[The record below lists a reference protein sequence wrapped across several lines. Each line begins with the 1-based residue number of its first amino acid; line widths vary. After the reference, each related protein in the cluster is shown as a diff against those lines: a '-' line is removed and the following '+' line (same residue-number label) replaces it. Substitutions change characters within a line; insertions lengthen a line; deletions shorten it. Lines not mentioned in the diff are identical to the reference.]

1 MALEPGKVIPVDIGE
16 EMKHAYLDYAMSVIV
31 GRALPD
37 VRDGLK
43 PVHRRILYAMHNLGL
58 TPDRP
63 HRKSA
68 YVVGE
73 VLSKFHPH
81 GDAAVYDALV
91 RLAQDFNVRYPLVD
105 GHGNFGS
112 VDGDAPAAMRY
123 TEARMARIALAMLA
137 DIDKETVD
145 FVPNYDGTTREPVV
159 LPARI
164 PNLLVNGSSGIAV
177 GMATNIPPHNLR
189 EVIDALVYL
198 IDHPDAGADELMRFI
213 PGPDFP
219 TGGIIMGREG
229 IREAYR
235 TGRGSIVVRGRVTV
249 EKAGG
254 KTAIIITELPYLVN
268 KARLVEKIA
277 QLVRE
282 KKIDGITDLR
292 DESDRRGM
300 RVVVELRRDANPQ
313 VVLNRLYKHT
323 QLQDTF
329 GAIMLALVDGEPRVL
344 GLPALLGA
352 YLAHQKEV
360 VTRRTRYELAQARAR
375 LHIVEGLRIALQHL
389 DEVIRTIRRSKDV
402 PTARQALMDGF
413 NLSEKQAQAI
423 LDMRLQRLTAL
434 EREKL
439 EEEYR
444 ELVALIARLEAI
456 LGEER
461 LLMDVVRHELLAAKE
476 KFGDDRRTE
485 ISAEETAFAPEDLI
499 ADEDVVVTITRDGYV
514 KRTPAGIYRSQ
525 RRGGRGIT
533 AVDPKL
539 ADVVQDI
546 FITRTHHYLL
556 FFTAAGKA
564 YRLKVYEL
572 PEASRQARGTALVNL
587 LSLDG
592 NDHVTATVPVRD
604 PQGEAYLFMVTRRG
618 IVKRT
623 RLEEFSNV
631 RRDGIIALNLEP
643 GDELVAVRL
652 TGGNDEILLVT
663 AGGLAIR
670 FPETEVRVVGRTAR
684 GVRGISLRAGDRV
697 VGADVVRPGADL
709 LVVTANGYGKRTP
722 LDAFRVQSRGGKG
735 VIAARVADKNGPVVA
750 QAVVDRGEEVVMVSA
765 AGILI
770 RLKVREIPV
779 HGRATRGVLLMR
791 LDARDRLVAL
801 AHAAPEA

>member
-1 MALEPGKVIPVDIGE
+1 MAIEAGKVIPISISE
-16 EMKHAYLDYAMSVIV
+16 EMKHSYLDYAMSVIV

-123 TEARMARIALAMLA
+123 TEARLARIALAMLA
-137 DIDKETVD
+137 DIEKETVD

-159 LPARI
+159 LPSRI

-189 EVIDALVYL
+189 EVVDALVHL
-198 IDHPDAGADELMRFI
+198 IDHPQAGVEDLMRFI

-219 TGGIIMGREG
+219 TGGIIMGRDG
-229 IREAYR
+229 IVEAYR
-235 TGRGSIVVRGRVTV
+235 TGRGSIHVRGRVAV
-249 EKAGG
+249 EKVGG
-254 KTAIIITELPYLVN
+254 KTAIIIKELPYLVN

-282 KKIDGITDLR
+282 KKIDGVTDLR

-300 RVVVELRRDANPQ
+300 RIVLELRRDANPQ
-313 VVLNRLYKHT
+313 IILNRLYKHT

-329 GAIMLALVDGEPRVL
+329 GVIMLALVDGEPRVL
-344 GLPALLGA
+344 SLPEVLHA
-352 YLAHQKEV
+352 YLGHQKEV
-360 VTRRTRYELAQARAR
+360 VTRRTRFELEQARVR

-389 DEVIRTIRRSKDV
+389 DEVIRTIRRSRDV
-402 PTARQALMDGF
+402 PQAREALMTGF
-413 NLSEKQAQAI
+413 GLSEKQAQAI

-434 EREKL
+434 EREKI

-444 ELVALIARLEAI
+444 ELVARIEHLEAV
-456 LGEER
+456 LADER
-461 LLMDVVRHELLAAKE
+461 LVMNIVRDELLAAKE
-476 KFGDDRRTE
+476 KYGDDRRTE
-485 ISAEETAFAPEDLI
+485 ISAEETVFAPEDLI
-499 ADEDVVVTITRDGYV
+499 ADEDVVVTVTRDGYV
-514 KRTPAGIYRSQ
+514 KRTAAAAYRSQ

-539 ADVVQDI
+539 TDAVQNI
-546 FITRTHHYLL
+546 FVTRTHHYLL
-556 FFTAAGKA
+556 FFTARGRV
-564 YRLKVYEL
+564 YRLKTYEL

-587 LSLDG
+587 LPLAADERI
-592 NDHVTATVPVRD
+592 TATVPVRD
-604 PQGEAYLFMVTRRG
+604 FAEEACLLMVTRQG

-623 RLEEFSNV
+623 RLQEFTNV
-631 RRDGIIALNLEP
+631 RRDGIIALHLEA
-643 GDELVAVRL
+643 GDELVSVRL
-652 TGGNDEILLVT
+652 TAGNDEIILVT
-663 AGGLAIR
+663 AAGLAIR
-670 FPETEVRVVGRTAR
+670 FPVEDVRVVGRTAR
-684 GVRGISLRAGDRV
+684 GVRGVSLRPGDQV
-697 VGADVVRPGADL
+697 VGADVVRPEADL

-722 LDAFRVQSRGGKG
+722 LAEFRTQSRGGKG
-735 VIAARVADKNGPVVA
+735 IIAAKVTQKNGPVVA
-750 QAVVDRGEEVVMVSA
+750 QAVVRRGEEVVMVSA
-765 AGILI
+765 AGVLI
-770 RLKVREIPV
+770 RLAVKEIPV
-779 HGRATRGVLLMR
+779 HGRATQGVLLMR
-791 LDARDRLVAL
+791 LDQGDRLVAL
-801 AHAAPEA
+801 AHVLPED

>member
-1 MALEPGKVIPVDIGE
+1 MAQNAGKVIPIDIAR
-16 EMKHAYLDYAMSVIV
+16 EMRQSYLDYAMSVIV

-58 TPDRP
+58 TPDKP

-137 DIDKETVD
+137 DIDRETVD

-159 LPARI
+159 LPSRI

-189 EVIDALVYL
+189 EVVDALVHL
-198 IDHPDAGADELMRFI
+198 IDHPEATLADLMRFV

-219 TGGIIMGREG
+219 TGGIIMGRDG

-235 TGRGSIVVRGRVTV
+235 TGRGSIVVRGRVSI
-249 EKAGG
+249 EKTGG

-282 KKIDGITDLR
+282 KKLDGVTDLR

-300 RVVVELRRDANPQ
+300 RVVVELRRDANPK
-313 VVLNRLYKHT
+313 VILNRLYKHT

-329 GAIMLALVDGEPRVL
+329 GVIMLALVEGEPRVL
-344 GLPALLGA
+344 TLAEALRA
-352 YLAHQKEV
+352 YLGHQKEV
-360 VTRRTRYELAQARAR
+360 VTRRTRYDLEQARAR

-389 DEVIRTIRRSKDV
+389 DEIIRTIRRSRDV
-402 PTARQALMDGF
+402 PTARAALMEGF
-413 NLSEKQAQAI
+413 ALSEKQAQAI

-434 EREKL
+434 EREKV

-444 ELVALIARLEAI
+444 ELVAKIAHLEAV
-456 LGEER
+456 LADER
-461 LLMDVVRHELLAAKE
+461 LLLGIIKDELLAARE
-476 KFGDDRRTE
+476 KYGDDRRTE
-485 ISAEETAFAPEDLI
+485 ISLEETNFAPEDLI
-499 ADEDVVVTITRDGYV
+499 ADEDVVVTVTRDGYV
-514 KRTPAGIYRSQ
+514 KRTPAAVYRSQ

-533 AVDPKL
+533 AVDPK
-539 ADVVQDI
+539 ATDAVQNI
-546 FITRTHHYLL
+546 FVTRTHHYLL
-556 FFTAAGKA
+556 FFTARGKV

-572 PEASRQARGTALVNL
+572 PEATRQARGTALVNL
-587 LSLDG
+587 LALPGDER
-592 NDHVTATVPVRD
+592 VTATVPVRD
-604 PQGEAYLFMVTRRG
+604 FAEDAYLFMVTRQG

-623 RLEEFSNV
+623 RLDEFANV
-631 RRDGIIALNLEP
+631 RRDGIIALHLDP
-643 GDELVAVRL
+643 GDELVAVRF
-652 TGGNDEILLVT
+652 TGGRDELILVT
-663 AGGLAIR
+663 AGGMGIR
-670 FPETEVRVVGRTAR
+670 FAETDVRVMGRMAR
-684 GVRGISLRAGDRV
+684 GVRGITLRPGESV
-697 VGADVVRPGADL
+697 VGADVVRPGGDL
-709 LVVTANGYGKRTP
+709 LVVTANGYGKRTG
-722 LDAFRVQSRGGKG
+722 LAEFRTQSRGGKG
-735 VIAARVADKNGPVVA
+735 IIAARVTGKTGPVVA
-750 QAVVDRGEEVVMVSA
+750 QTVVRRGEEVVLVSS

-770 RLKVREIPV
+770 RLPVDEIPV
-779 HGRATRGVLLMR
+779 HGRATQGVLLMR
-791 LDARDRLVAL
+791 LGEGDRLVAL
-801 AHAAPEA
+801 SHATPED